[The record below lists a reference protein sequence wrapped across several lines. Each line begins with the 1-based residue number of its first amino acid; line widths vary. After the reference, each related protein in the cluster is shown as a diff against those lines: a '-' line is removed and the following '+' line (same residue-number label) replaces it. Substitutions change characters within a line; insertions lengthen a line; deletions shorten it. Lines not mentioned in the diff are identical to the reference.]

1 MRSMGGIVSY
11 GSYIP
16 YRRLKRAAIA
26 AMLGTPA
33 GKGEKAVASFDED
46 SVSMGVEALR
56 DAIKG
61 ARGAVPNS
69 LLFATTT
76 PAYAEKLNAA
86 IVGAAARLPIEIRAS
101 DVTGSIRAG
110 MTGILQAADIAKS
123 SGGYSALVI
132 ADSRL
137 GAPEG
142 RTEQQGGDGAAA
154 FIFGNEN
161 VIAEIEASVS
171 LTREYLDTWRNPD
184 ERFGHSWEERFAL
197 TQAYAP
203 LFGKAVTGVLEKAKV
218 KPGDIARVILDA
230 PNPRA
235 VDEFARAAKLDPAKL
250 ADSFAL
256 TVGQTGAAHAGLMLT
271 AVLPSCKPGDLILMA
286 AVADGA
292 DAILLRVT
300 PQAAAFRPVHSV
312 GRMVESKGDVSYG
325 SYLKWR
331 EILPTEPPRRPDPER
346 PAAPPMMR
354 SEKWKFGLVGSRCK
368 ACGTPQLPP
377 QRVCVKC
384 RKFDQM
390 EPYEF
395 ADRTGRIA
403 TYAIDRLAYS
413 LNPPTINVVVDYE
426 GGGRFLCEM
435 TDCEPDKVAIGD
447 EVEMTFRRLFTADGV
462 HNYFWKARPKR

>member
-1 MRSMGGIVSY
+1 MRGMAGIVSY

-26 AMLGTPA
+26 EMLGTPA
-33 GKGEKAVASFDED
+33 GKGEKAIASFDED
-46 SVSMGVEALR
+46 SVSMAVEALR
-56 DAIKG
+56 DALKSAPG
-61 ARGAVPNS
+61 MVPS
-69 LLFATTT
+69 TLLFATTT
-76 PAYAEKLNAA
+76 PPYAEKLSAA
-86 IVGAAARLPIEIRAS
+86 IVGAAARLPLEIRAS

-110 MTGILQAADIAKS
+110 LTGILQAADAAKS
-123 SGGYSALVI
+123 NGGYAAIAI

-142 RTEQQGGDGAAA
+142 RTEQQGGDGAVA
-154 FIFGNEN
+154 FVLGNEN
-161 VIAEIEASVS
+161 VVAEIEASVS

-203 LFGKAVTGVLEKAKV
+203 LFGKVVADVLEKAKV
-218 KPGDIARVILDA
+218 KPGDLARVILDA

-235 VDEFARAAKLDPAKL
+235 VDEFARAAKIDPSRL

-271 AVLPSCKPGDLILMA
+271 SVLPSCKPGDRILMA
-286 AVADGA
+286 TVADGA
-292 DAILLRVT
+292 DAIVLRVT
-300 PQAAAFRPVHSV
+300 PQAAAFRPVHSM
-312 GRMVESKGDVSYG
+312 GRLVESKGDVTYG
-325 SYLKWR
+325 NYLKWR

-354 SEKWKFGLVGSRCK
+354 SEKWKFGLIGSRCK

-413 LNPPTINVVVDYE
+413 LNPPTINVVIDFA

-435 TDCEPDKVAIGD
+435 TDCDPGKVAIGD
-447 EVEMTFRRLFTADGV
+447 EVEMTFRRLYTADGV